1 MAEITRVHSDDPN
14 QGDPQAPNA
23 PNDEPLPVE
32 EGIDSSGRPE
42 TQPIFLQEYWRGV
55 GEPEPLPQVPAEETG
70 GFEARPSTADLPA
83 LDGLLDFES
92 EEGRDPSMSAIK
104 SLSEFEA
111 AFPSLPE
118 GMIRLPDSGPDQDN
132 DAKGDDD
139 DGDGDGDGVGVGVGV
154 GEEEDDETVPI
165 PVTSGDDGERA
176 ASGNPAEV
184 EDTGTFNP
192 LGVKT
197 TEAGNLNRL
206 TEEASVDGLGELDA
220 KSTHRFTGPL
230 FSDEGATNLWEFA
243 EKGIEGAGDGDGQII
258 ADRYVTVGDLGAGGM
273 ARIIKVRHLN
283 LGKEFALKII
293 HDDLS
298 SDYQMRKIFIRE
310 ARVASLMNHPSIVA
324 VTDFGVDPNLGAY
337 IVMEY
342 LKGETLHD
350 RLEREGRLRLPLA
363 MDIGLQVAEAL
374 HYMHQ
379 QNIIHCDIKPENI
392 FLSQPPK
399 EMRRGAVVKLIDFGL
414 SRREAMGAQLASSEV
429 GGTPDFM
436 APEQIK
442 GLAPQ
447 PSMDIYALGM
457 LLYEMIAGE
466 AAFMGSLEEVI
477 AAQLNKPPDPPST
490 RMDEPLDESVD
501 QLLLK
506 ALMKRPEDRQPSMGQ
521 VIFEL
526 RTVMDMLGIRSS
538 RRRRAAVDRS
548 HGREAG
554 EGAKSEPRR
563 DEAAMVFDHCP
574 CPLFRIDTEP
584 KILVANEAFC
594 QFLGIP
600 TVGEAVGMPLDET
613 RLGHLYPTLRMEVLD
628 AAMNKVALQRML
640 SFEKEGVRAVQVML
654 WLVPELDE
662 AAGQT
667 TFAGIITPIS

>member
-1 MAEITRVHSDDPN
+1 MDASPR
-14 QGDPQAPNA
+14 A
-23 PNDEPLPVE
+23 
-32 EGIDSSGRPE
+32 E
-42 TQPIFLQEYWRGV
+42 TQPIFLQEYWQGV
-55 GEPEPLPQVPAEETG
+55 GGPQPLPKPEDAGAGFMSAHPSSAE
-70 GFEARPSTADLPA
+70 LPA
-83 LDGLLDFES
+83 LEGLLDFES
-92 EEGRDPSMSAIK
+92 PEDRNPSISAVT

-118 GMIRLPDSGPDQDN
+118 GGLRLPDSSL
-132 DAKGDDD
+132 
-139 DGDGDGDGVGVGVGV
+139 VT
-154 GEEEDDETVPI
+154 GEIRAEDLEDLEDIQPISTYPSDPKRTTKFHAVAVRETKV
-165 PVTSGDDGERA
+165 
-176 ASGNPAEV
+176 
-184 EDTGTFNP
+184 
-192 LGVKT
+192 
-197 TEAGNLNRL
+197 AGLDP
-206 TEEASVDGLGELDA
+206 SVVDPSLESFSELDA
-220 KSTHRFTGPL
+220 KSTYRFTGPL
-230 FSDEGATNLWEFA
+230 VSEDGSTNLWDFA
-243 EKGIEGAGDGDGQII
+243 DKAIKAGHEGDGQVIS
-258 ADRYVTVGDLGAGGM
+258 DRYQTLGDLGAGGM

-310 ARVASLMNHPSIVA
+310 ARVASLMNHPNIVA
-324 VTDFGVDPNLGAY
+324 VTDFGVDPKLGAY

-350 RLEREGRLRLPLA
+350 RLGREGRLRLPLA

-466 AAFMGSLEEVI
+466 AAFSGSLQEVI
-477 AAQLNKPPDPPST
+477 AAQLEKTPDPPSA

-501 QLLLK
+501 QLILK
-506 ALMKRPEDRQPSMGQ
+506 ALQKRPEDRQPSMGQ

-526 RTVMDMLGIRSS
+526 RTVMDMLGIQST
-538 RRRRAAVDRS
+538 RRRRAAV
-548 HGREAG
+548 GRASLKEVG
-554 EGAKSEPRR
+554 EVSKLDQRR
-563 DEAAMVFDHCP
+563 AEAAMVFDHCP

-594 QFLGIP
+594 QFLGIAG
-600 TVGEAVGMPLDET
+600 VEEAVGMALDQT
-613 RLGHLYPTLRMEVLD
+613 RLGRLYPNLRMEVLD
-628 AAMNKVALQRML
+628 AAVKKISLQRML
-640 SFEKEGVRAVQVML
+640 SFDKAGMRAVQVML
-654 WLVPELDE
+654 WLVPEFDE
-662 AAGQT
+662 AAGEI
-667 TFAGIITPIS
+667 TFAGMIAPLS